1 MKITNG
7 IAVFD
12 VTRGA
17 FEMIYKKQGFTPFC
31 EEAEEVVVEVV
42 SEAEANTDSIET
54 KPISQWSNKE
64 LRKYAASLGMNPN
77 DKDLRSTIKNE
88 LDKRSSE

>member
-7 IAVFD
+7 IAVFE
-12 VTRGA
+12 VPRGA
-17 FEMIYKKQGFTPFC
+17 FNMIYKKQGFVPFG
-31 EEAEEVVVEVV
+31 EEVEEVVETV
-42 SEAEANTDSIET
+42 SETEGSTDSIETT

-88 LDKRSSE
+88 LDKRSSG